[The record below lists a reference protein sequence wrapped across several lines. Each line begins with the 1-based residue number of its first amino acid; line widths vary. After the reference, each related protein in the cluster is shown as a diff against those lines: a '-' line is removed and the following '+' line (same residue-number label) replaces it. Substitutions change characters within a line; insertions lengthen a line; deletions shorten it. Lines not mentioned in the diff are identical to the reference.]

1 MLTTLVAIL
10 IICALIATILNA
22 AGQPV
27 PLWLPVFLLAFVAA
41 LSVLP
46 LGLK

>member
-1 MLTTLVAIL
+1 MFSTLVAIL
-10 IICALIATILNA
+10 IVCALVATIANA

-41 LSVLP
+41 LGVLP